1 MSIGKRE
8 AALRRSALIV
18 LSKFKKIKMKKQII
32 GTICACMGLLFASG
46 ATLTNGIIAIVFIS
60 IAAITLR
67 PAVAKR
73 SEKRIVKSEKSIC
86 GYQTAA

>member
-1 MSIGKRE
+1 
-8 AALRRSALIV
+8 
-18 LSKFKKIKMKKQII
+18 MKKQFF
-32 GTICACMGLLFASG
+32 GTICAIMGLLFASG
-46 ATLTNGIIAIVFIS
+46 ATLANGILAIVCFS